1 MLEYET
7 TIDSIRDQLPSGYQL
22 RFAYDKRIE
31 PESTDD
37 ETWQIYDSHG
47 KLHHTLYINNGVV
60 NDSIDH

>member
-1 MLEYET
+1 MFEYDT

-47 KLHHTLYINNGVV
+47 KLHHTLYINNSVV